1 MLRVSP
7 STAPP
12 EVTAIGDLGRP
23 GGAVPH
29 GHRPDW
35 RSWLCSAICGESLA
49 ISRKTKKLSYLDNV
63 RTFVRVY
70 ELGSMSAAGRDLRI
84 SPAVTSSRIS
94 QLEEH
99 LGVRLFQRTTRSLTP
114 TEQGQSFYR
123 GANEILDAIE
133 NAEAQI
139 ANITDNP
146 KGSLYVAAPLGVG
159 RRLISPQVPEFLA
172 QYPEVSVRLRLTD
185 RKVDLTT
192 EGLDLAFFLGQP
204 EDSNLRIRKIADVER
219 VLCAAPSYVEARGMP
234 QNGAALVED
243 RHECLSLRFPGA
255 TEFQWRLSTPEGGK
269 RFRVSGRYECDDG
282 DVLTDWALA
291 GHGIAMKPRFEIA
304 EHLASGRLVEV
315 AQETPPEPIQMACL
329 FTHRRRQD
337 PKTRLFMEFMI
348 DRISAAFRDP
358 A

>member
-1 MLRVSP
+1 M
-7 STAPP
+7 
-12 EVTAIGDLGRP
+12 
-23 GGAVPH
+23 
-29 GHRPDW
+29 
-35 RSWLCSAICGESLA
+35 
-49 ISRKTKKLSYLDNV
+49 SYLDNI

-123 GANEILDAIE
+123 GATEILEAVE
-133 NAEAQI
+133 SAEAQI
-139 ANITDNP
+139 VNITENLR
-146 KGSLYVAAPLGVG
+146 GSLYVAAPLGVG
-159 RRLISPQVPEFLA
+159 RRLIAPQVPAFLA
-172 QYPEVSVRLRLTD
+172 DYPEVNVRLRLTD

-219 VLCAAPSYVEARGMP
+219 ILCASPDYIARHGMP
-234 QNGAALVED
+234 DHGDDLVAAG
-243 RHECLSLRFPGA
+243 HECLNLRFPGA
-255 TEFQWRLSTPEGGK
+255 TEFQWLLSTPEGPK
-269 RFRVSGRYECDDG
+269 RFRVAGRYESDDG

-291 GHGIAMKPRFEIA
+291 GHGVAMKPIFEIA
-304 EHLASGRLVEV
+304 DHLQAGRLVPV
-315 AQETPPEPIQMACL
+315 AQQTPPEPIQMACL

-348 DRISAAFRDP
+348 DRIAASIRDSHQGRGGGG
-358 A
+358 